1 VNDRSPDLA
10 TPPAPAPAG
19 TPEIAVT
26 LPDGSVRRVPSGTT
40 PREVAASIGRRLARD
55 AVAAA
60 VDGQLTDLD
69 RPLERDV
76 ALRIVTAE
84 SDEGLYVYRHS
95 SAHLMAQAV
104 KRLFPEAK
112 LGIGPPIADGFYYDI
127 EAPRSL
133 TPEDLEA
140 IQAEMRTI
148 VGEDLPIRRFEL
160 PREEA
165 LAFVR
170 ARGEDYKVRLIEDL
184 PEGETLSFYEQGEF
198 TDLCR
203 GPHLASTGR
212 IRPDTFR
219 LLNVAGAY
227 WRGDERQEMLQRLYA
242 ASFRTPAEL
251 EEHLERLEQARRR
264 DHRKLGR
271 ELDLFSIEPEVGNGL
286 VLWHAKGGRVRR
298 IVEEFARQRHEEGGY
313 EFVYSPH
320 LGRSWLWETSGH
332 LAWYRE
338 NMYAPMEMDDG
349 QEYYLK
355 PMNCPF
361 HILIYRSR
369 PRSYRDL
376 PLRYAEWGTV
386 YRYERGGVL
395 HGLMRVRGFTQ
406 DDAHLFCRP
415 DQMPGEID
423 RVLQFCLDLLR
434 AFGFETFRA
443 YLSTRDPEKAAGTA
457 EQWEAP
463 TEALR
468 AAILRAGLPYEE
480 DAGGATFYGPKI
492 DLKFDDAIGREWQCS
507 TIQFDFVLPERFGL
521 AYVGDDGREHRPYMI
536 HRALLGSMERFF
548 GILIEHYGGA
558 FPVWL
563 APVQAVV
570 IPVSDEL
577 LPYAERVVARLEGQ
591 GSRVELDRR
600 REGVGWKIRDAELQK
615 VPYMLVV
622 GKRERD
628 EGTVSVRRRHVG
640 DVGVESLDAF
650 AERLRS
656 EDAERATGA

>member
-1 VNDRSPDLA
+1 MNDRIPDLA

-19 TPEIAVT
+19 EPPDIAVT
-26 LPDGSVRRVPSGTT
+26 LPDGSVRRVARGTT
-40 PREVAASIGRRLARD
+40 AREVAGSIGKRLVRD
-55 AVAAA
+55 AVAAE
-60 VDGQLTDLD
+60 VDGHLTDLD
-69 RPLERDV
+69 RPLDRDV
-76 ALRIVTAE
+76 SLRIVTGE

-140 IQAEMRTI
+140 IGAEMRRI
-148 VGEDLPIRRFEL
+148 VEEDLPIRRFEL
-160 PREEA
+160 PRDEA

-170 ARGEDYKVRLIEDL
+170 SRGEDYKVRLIEDL
-184 PEGETLSFYEQGEF
+184 PEGEALSFYEQGEF

-227 WRGDERQEMLQRLYA
+227 WRGDERREMLQRLYA
-242 ASFRTPAEL
+242 ASFRTPQEL
-251 EEHLERLEQARRR
+251 EQHLERLEEAKKR

-271 ELDLFSIEPEVGNGL
+271 ELDLFSIAPEVGNGL

-298 IVEEFARQRHEEGGY
+298 IIEEFARQRHEQGGY

-332 LAWYRE
+332 LGWYRE
-338 NMYAPMEMDDG
+338 NMYAPIEMEEG

-415 DQMPGEID
+415 DQMPDEID
-423 RVLQFCLDLLR
+423 RVLRFCLDLLR
-434 AFGFETFRA
+434 AFGFERFRA
-443 YLSTRDPEKAAGTA
+443 YLSTRDPDKAAGTA

-468 AAILRAGLPYEE
+468 AAIQRAGLPYEE

-492 DLKFDDAIGREWQCS
+492 DLKFEDAIGREWQCS

-521 AYVGDDGREHRPYMI
+521 TYVGDDGREHQPYMI

-548 GILIEHYGGA
+548 GVLIEHYGGA

-570 IPVSDEL
+570 IPVSDEI
-577 LPYAERVVARLEGQ
+577 LPYAEEVASRLEGQ

-600 REGVGWKIRDAELQK
+600 REGVGWKIRDAEVQK

-628 EGTVSVRRRHVG
+628 DGTVSVRRHHGG
-640 DVGVESLDAF
+640 DLGAEPLDAF
-650 AERLRS
+650 AARLRR
-656 EDAERATGA
+656 EDVERVVG